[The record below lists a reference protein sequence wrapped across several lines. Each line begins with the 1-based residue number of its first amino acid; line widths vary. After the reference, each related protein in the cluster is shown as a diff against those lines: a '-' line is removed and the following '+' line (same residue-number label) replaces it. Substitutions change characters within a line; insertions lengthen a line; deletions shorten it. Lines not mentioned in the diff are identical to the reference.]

1 VDSGSGIAFITK
13 FMIENDKGGKMFRK
27 VLYPTDFSDVA
38 GKAVRYLKQLKDA
51 GLEEVVVLHVI
62 DIRHLHIPV
71 IYAIKELSAFEER
84 YTRQAKEGADAVAQT
99 LQEVGIKA
107 RVRIEKGIPFTEILR
122 VEDEEDISLIIIG
135 SHGKSN
141 VAEMLLGSVSEKVI
155 RKAKRPVLVV
165 KR

>member
-1 VDSGSGIAFITK
+1 
-13 FMIENDKGGKMFRK
+13 MFRK

-38 GKAVRYLKQLKDA
+38 GKVGNYLKKLKDA
-51 GLEEVVVLHVI
+51 GMEEVVVLHVM
-62 DIRHLHIPV
+62 DVRHLHIPV
-71 IYAIKELSAFEER
+71 IYAINKYYALEEA
-84 YTRQAKEGADAVAQT
+84 YMTAAKEHADAVAQT
-99 LQEVGIKA
+99 LREMGINA

-122 VEDEEDISLIIIG
+122 VEDEEDVSLIVIG